1 MSNVNDAKKLNL
13 SKYAFLDW
21 LKGDIYAWLNCNEN
35 FQKASKE
42 DEMLRNSTPWRY
54 DEEEK
59 DENEENY
66 LNPERF
72 GFDNIE
78 ESFRDELLNDLPDP
92 IKAGLRVGEY
102 SELWA
107 KGKFPNH
114 RVIKIKDF
122 SNENISK
129 QTAKILQE
137 SFEKNE
143 DLIIF
148 EATFQYNEFTTRTD
162 ILVKTNNEIEIIEVK
177 ATSSPK
183 KVHLFDLMFQ
193 KMIIDRQEYD
203 YKVNKYS
210 MLLLD
215 KEYKHEQS
223 YSKQEVANKVFI
235 NIDYGYTG
243 KSISDKTISDSTGNK
258 SKVKWN
264 KSNNK
269 HWENNLIDWDGLE
282 ETPIFEEKLVW
293 KTYKGLVI
301 ERPDNRTKHF
311 TFKIS
316 QLWETKLFND
326 ISNNFDNILSEIKD
340 IQLLDEAPILE
351 FELRNRDYM
360 STDYET
366 WALIKSGAYDD
377 KDKTSIFDIRGN
389 IVNWEKKC
397 KFFLEGK
404 KYIEDLEYQDLF
416 SEKINVNGKSDH
428 EILNDWVNKLTAEGK
443 ASSYNA
449 FVQAYFRNNDEHI
462 MHRELIDNVLSD
474 YKQAPIYMYDF
485 ETANL
490 AIPETQGASPYEQ
503 VVYQFS
509 IHVITNPDDYDFETM
524 KNVVH
529 YEWLAE
535 DRNTLYKDAWKEFV
549 KPFQIHGPGKYVAWN
564 MSFERGCIE
573 RRQKIGLIAEEWELL
588 SAIREETIDLM
599 VPFRD
604 KYYYHKD
611 LKGSYSIKYAG
622 PHFASEINYKE
633 LPLVQRGDQSAAVAK
648 NWLREN
654 SAKSDEEWLSRREGM
669 LKYCE
674 YDTLLMV
681 AILQRL
687 QEKVKDYD

>member
-1 MSNVNDAKKLNL
+1 MSNVGNDKKLNL

-21 LKGDIYAWLNCNEN
+21 LKGDIYTWLNCNAN
-35 FQKASKE
+35 FQQASKE
-42 DEMLRNSTPWRY
+42 DRILRDSTPWRY
-54 DEEEK
+54 DQEEAEQ
-59 DENEENY
+59 DENYIDPARYGFES
-66 LNPERF
+66 PE
-72 GFDNIE
+72 DA
-78 ESFRDELLNDLPDP
+78 FRDELINDIPDP

-114 RVIKIKDF
+114 RAIKIKDF
-122 SNENISK
+122 SNENITK
-129 QTAKILQE
+129 QTATILQE

-148 EATFQYNEFTTRTD
+148 EATFQYNNFTTRTD
-162 ILVKTNNEIEIIEVK
+162 ILVKTNNEIQIIEVK

-193 KMIIDRQEYD
+193 KMILDRQDFD

-215 KEYKHEQS
+215 KEYNHDQS
-223 YSKQEVANKVFI
+223 YSKQEVADKVFI

-243 KSISDKTISDSTGNK
+243 KSFSEKTIYDLSGNK
-258 SKVKWN
+258 HKVKWN
-264 KSNNK
+264 KSNNQYWK
-269 HWENNLIDWDGLE
+269 NNLIHWDELDG
-282 ETPIFEEKLVW
+282 TPVFEEKIVN
-293 KTYKGLVI
+293 KVSKGEVVQK
-301 ERPDNRTKHF
+301 PDNRTKHF
-311 TFKIS
+311 TFPME
-316 QLWETKLFND
+316 QLWETDVFKN
-326 ISNNFDNILSEIKD
+326 ISNNLDNILKEIEQ
-340 IQLLDEAPILE
+340 IQLLDNPPVLE
-351 FELRNRDYM
+351 FEMRNRDYM
-360 STDYET
+360 STDYEI
-366 WALIKSGAYDD
+366 WALVKSGAYDD
-377 KDKTSIFDIRGN
+377 EEKTSIFDLRGN
-389 IVNWEKKC
+389 IVNWERKC
-397 KFFLEGK
+397 NLFLEGK
-404 KYIEDLEYQDLF
+404 KYVEQLDNQDMF
-416 SEKINVNGKSDH
+416 SEKVNVKGKPDY
-428 EILNDWVNKLTAEGK
+428 EIVNDWMNKLSSEGK
-443 ASSYNA
+443 ASAYNV
-449 FVQAYFRNNDEHI
+449 FVQAHFRNKAEHI
-462 MHRELIDNVLSD
+462 MHTELVEEVLQD
-474 YKQAPIYMYDF
+474 YSQAPIYMYDF

-509 IHVITNPDDYDFETM
+509 IHVITNPDDYDFVTM

-529 YEWLAE
+529 YEWLADNRE
-535 DRNTLYKDAWKEFV
+535 TFYKDAWKEFV

-564 MSFERGCIE
+564 MSFEQGCIR
-573 RRQKIGLIAEEWELL
+573 RRQQDGLTVEESELL
-588 SAIREETIDLM
+588 NSIKEESIDLM

-648 NWLREN
+648 NWLRDN
-654 SAKSDEEWLSRREGM
+654 RPKSDLDWQDKRSGM

-687 QEKVKDYD
+687 QEKVKKHD